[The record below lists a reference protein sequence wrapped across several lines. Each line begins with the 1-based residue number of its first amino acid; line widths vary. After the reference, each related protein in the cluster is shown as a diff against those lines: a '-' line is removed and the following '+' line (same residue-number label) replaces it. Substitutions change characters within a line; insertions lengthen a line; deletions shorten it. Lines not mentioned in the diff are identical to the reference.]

1 MGAFTGGAW
10 HPDSPRIGVPGKPP
24 AAAIIGRGRGSPAIG
39 RSLATVLHRGR
50 RPRVASREARSQKVT
65 PLPNSRYR
73 RSDTGAGGPTTGA
86 TLGRMAKKAI
96 RIGVSLALMVVLL
109 AVFLWNVDF
118 QEVGRSLAGAD
129 LQMLILAS
137 LVALF
142 AYWLR
147 ALRWQFILRPVG
159 RVRLSSVLITTAVG
173 YAALSLL
180 PARMGDLIR
189 PLLLARREKIPAS
202 ASLASILTER
212 VFDLWSVVLFFLV
225 FIIWP
230 PHMSN
235 LDEQAQHSLEVLSL
249 SGYVVGAGLLIGTF
263 ILLGLFR
270 YQERFVELLTRPVG
284 WIKSSWR
291 QPATNFFNH
300 FLDGLRV
307 LQRPRDLI
315 ITTVASIFMWYVICW
330 QVRFTLLAFD
340 VDLPLRAA
348 YLIVTM
354 AVIGLAVPT
363 PGGVGGF
370 HKATQVGMTLFF
382 GIGLNE
388 ATGIAIAYHAICF
401 VPITI
406 IGLLCLPLLG
416 VNLREVESVGPE
428 AAEE

>member
-1 MGAFTGGAW
+1 
-10 HPDSPRIGVPGKPP
+10 
-24 AAAIIGRGRGSPAIG
+24 
-39 RSLATVLHRGR
+39 
-50 RPRVASREARSQKVT
+50 
-65 PLPNSRYR
+65 
-73 RSDTGAGGPTTGA
+73 
-86 TLGRMAKKAI
+86 MAKKAI
-96 RIGVSLALMVVLL
+96 RVGVSLALMVVLL
-109 AVFLWNVDF
+109 AIFLWNVDF
-118 QEVGRSLAGAD
+118 KEVGRSLAGAN
-129 LQMLILAS
+129 LEMLVAAS

-147 ALRWQFILRPVG
+147 SLRWKFILRPVG
-159 RVRLSSVLITTAVG
+159 RVRLSSVLLTTAVG

-189 PLLLARREKIPAS
+189 PLLLARREKISAS

-230 PHMSN
+230 PEMSN
-235 LDEQAQHSLEVLSL
+235 LDEKAQHSLKVLSL

-270 YQERFVELLTRPVG
+270 YQERFVELLTRPIG

-291 QPATNFFNH
+291 RPAANFFNH

-416 VNLREVESVGPE
+416 VNLREVKSIEPE
-428 AAEE
+428 AGEE

>member
-1 MGAFTGGAW
+1 
-10 HPDSPRIGVPGKPP
+10 
-24 AAAIIGRGRGSPAIG
+24 
-39 RSLATVLHRGR
+39 
-50 RPRVASREARSQKVT
+50 
-65 PLPNSRYR
+65 
-73 RSDTGAGGPTTGA
+73 
-86 TLGRMAKKAI
+86 MAKKAI

-109 AVFLWNVDF
+109 AIFLWNVDF
-118 QEVGRSLAGAD
+118 KEVGRSLAGAN
-129 LQMLILAS
+129 LQMLITAS
-137 LVALF
+137 LVAIF

-147 ALRWQFILRPVG
+147 SLRWKFILRPVG
-159 RVRLSSVLITTAVG
+159 RVRLSSVLLTTAVG

-230 PHMSN
+230 PEMPN
-235 LDEQAQHSLEVLSL
+235 LDENARHSLEVLSL

-270 YQERFVELLTRPVG
+270 YQERFVELLTRPIG
-284 WIKSSWR
+284 WIKASWR
-291 QPATNFFNH
+291 QPAANFFNH

-340 VDLPLRAA
+340 IVLPLRAA

-416 VNLREVESVGPE
+416 VNLREVKSIEPE
-428 AAEE
+428 AGEE

>member
-1 MGAFTGGAW
+1 
-10 HPDSPRIGVPGKPP
+10 
-24 AAAIIGRGRGSPAIG
+24 
-39 RSLATVLHRGR
+39 
-50 RPRVASREARSQKVT
+50 
-65 PLPNSRYR
+65 
-73 RSDTGAGGPTTGA
+73 
-86 TLGRMAKKAI
+86 MAKKAV
-96 RIGVSLALMVVLL
+96 RIGVSLALMVILL

-118 QEVGRSLAGAD
+118 AEVGRSLAGAD
-129 LQMLILAS
+129 FRLLVTAS
-137 LVALF
+137 LVAIL
-142 AYWLR
+142 AYWMR

-159 RVRLSSVLITTAVG
+159 RVRLSSVLLTTAVG

-189 PLLLARREKIPAS
+189 PLLLARREKIPVS

-225 FIIWP
+225 FIVWP
-230 PHMSN
+230 PSMPN
-235 LDEQAQHSLEVLSL
+235 LDAQAKRSLEVLSL
-249 SGYVVGAGLLIGTF
+249 SGYVVGAGLLIGTL

-270 YQERFVELLTRPVG
+270 YQEPFVELLTRPVG

-307 LQRPRDLI
+307 LQRPRDLLV
-315 ITTVASIFMWYVICW
+315 TTVASIIMWYVICW

-340 VDLPLRAA
+340 IDLPLRAA

-382 GIGLNE
+382 GIGLNQ

-416 VNLREVESVGPE
+416 VNLREVEAAPSE
-428 AAEE
+428 AEAG

>member
-1 MGAFTGGAW
+1 
-10 HPDSPRIGVPGKPP
+10 
-24 AAAIIGRGRGSPAIG
+24 
-39 RSLATVLHRGR
+39 
-50 RPRVASREARSQKVT
+50 
-65 PLPNSRYR
+65 
-73 RSDTGAGGPTTGA
+73 
-86 TLGRMAKKAI
+86 MANKAI

-118 QEVGRSLAGAD
+118 QEVGRALAGAD
-129 LQMLILAS
+129 LQMLLAAS
-137 LVALF
+137 LVALL

-159 RVRLSSVLITTAVG
+159 RVRHSSVLLTTAVG

-230 PHMSN
+230 PDMST
-235 LDEQAQHSLEVLSL
+235 LDEQAQHSLDVLSF
-249 SGYVVGAGLLIGTF
+249 SGYVVGAGLLVGTLV
-263 ILLGLFR
+263 LLGLFR
-270 YQERFVELLTRPVG
+270 YQERFVELLTRPAG

-315 ITTVASIFMWYVICW
+315 ITTVASLFMWYVICY
-330 QVRFTLLAFD
+330 QVRFTLLAFG

-406 IGLLCLPLLG
+406 IGLLCLPFLG
-416 VNLREVESVGPE
+416 VNLREVKSIEPE

>member
-1 MGAFTGGAW
+1 
-10 HPDSPRIGVPGKPP
+10 
-24 AAAIIGRGRGSPAIG
+24 
-39 RSLATVLHRGR
+39 
-50 RPRVASREARSQKVT
+50 
-65 PLPNSRYR
+65 
-73 RSDTGAGGPTTGA
+73 
-86 TLGRMAKKAI
+86 MAKKAI

-129 LQMLILAS
+129 FQMLIAAS
-137 LVALF
+137 LIALF
-142 AYWLR
+142 SYGLR

-159 RVRLSSVLITTAVG
+159 HVRLSSVLLTTAVG

-212 VFDLWSVVLFFLV
+212 VFDLWSVVFFFLV
-225 FIIWP
+225 FVIWP
-230 PHMSN
+230 PLMSN
-235 LDEQAQHSLEVLSL
+235 LDEEAQHSLEVLSL
-249 SGYVVGAGLLIGTF
+249 SGYVVGAGLLIGTC

-270 YQERFVELLTRPVG
+270 YQERFVELLTRPIS
-284 WIKSSWR
+284 WIKASWR
-291 QPATNFFNH
+291 QPTTNFFNH

-307 LQRPRDLI
+307 LQRPRDLL
-315 ITTVASIFMWYVICW
+315 ITTAASLLMWYVICW

-406 IGLLCLPLLG
+406 IGLLCVPLLG
-416 VNLREVESVGPE
+416 VNLREVDSEGSE

>member
-1 MGAFTGGAW
+1 
-10 HPDSPRIGVPGKPP
+10 
-24 AAAIIGRGRGSPAIG
+24 
-39 RSLATVLHRGR
+39 
-50 RPRVASREARSQKVT
+50 
-65 PLPNSRYR
+65 
-73 RSDTGAGGPTTGA
+73 
-86 TLGRMAKKAI
+86 MAKKAI
-96 RIGVSLALMVVLL
+96 RIGVSLALMLVLL

-129 LQMLILAS
+129 LKMLIAAS

-142 AYWLR
+142 SYGLR

-159 RVRLSSVLITTAVG
+159 RVRLSSALLTTAVG

-212 VFDLWSVVLFFLV
+212 VFDLWSVVLFFLI

-235 LDEQAQHSLEVLSL
+235 LDEQAQRSLEVLSL
-249 SGYVVGAGLLIGTF
+249 SGYVVGAGLLIGTL

-270 YQERFVELLTRPVG
+270 YQERFVELLTRPIA
-284 WIKSSWR
+284 WIKASWR
-291 QPATNFFNH
+291 QPAINFLNH

-315 ITTVASIFMWYVICW
+315 ITTVASLFMWYVICW

-406 IGLLCLPLLG
+406 IGLLCVPLLG
-416 VNLREVESVGPE
+416 VNLREVDSVGPE

>member
-1 MGAFTGGAW
+1 
-10 HPDSPRIGVPGKPP
+10 
-24 AAAIIGRGRGSPAIG
+24 
-39 RSLATVLHRGR
+39 
-50 RPRVASREARSQKVT
+50 
-65 PLPNSRYR
+65 
-73 RSDTGAGGPTTGA
+73 
-86 TLGRMAKKAI
+86 MAKKAV
-96 RIGVSLALMVVLL
+96 RIGISLALMVVLL

-118 QEVGRSLAGAD
+118 AEVGRSLAGAD
-129 LQMLILAS
+129 LYMLVMAS

-147 ALRWQFILRPVG
+147 SLRWQFILLPVG
-159 RVRLSSVLITTAVG
+159 RVRHSSVLLTTAVG

-189 PLLLARREKIPAS
+189 PLLLARREKIPTS

-225 FIIWP
+225 FIVWP
-230 PHMSN
+230 PSMPN
-235 LDEQAQHSLEVLSL
+235 LDEEAQRSLEVLSL
-249 SGYVVGAGLLIGTF
+249 SGYVAGAGLVIGTAV
-263 ILLGLFR
+263 LLGLFR
-270 YQERFVELLTRPVG
+270 YQERFVALLTRPIA
-284 WIKSSWR
+284 WIKSSW
-291 QPATNFFNH
+291 QEPATNFFNH

-307 LQRPRDLI
+307 LQRPRDLL
-315 ITTVASIFMWYVICW
+315 ITTIASIAMWYVICW

-348 YLIVTM
+348 YLLVTM

-388 ATGIAIAYHAICF
+388 ATGIAIAYHAICV

-416 VNLREVESVGPE
+416 VNLREVEDMPE
-428 AAEE
+428 AADE

>member
-1 MGAFTGGAW
+1 MPPT
-10 HPDSPRIGVPGKPP
+10 HPPE
-24 AAAIIGRGRGSPAIG
+24 
-39 RSLATVLHRGR
+39 R
-50 RPRVASREARSQKVT
+50 RFSTQGPD
-65 PLPNSRYR
+65 SRYR
-73 RSDTGAGGPTTGA
+73 RSDTGACWPTTGA
-86 TLGRMAKKAI
+86 TLGRMAKKAL
-96 RIGVSLALMVVLL
+96 RIGVSLVLMVALL

-129 LQMLILAS
+129 LQMLIAAS

-159 RVRLSSVLITTAVG
+159 RVRLSSALLTTAVG

-189 PLLLARREKIPAS
+189 PLLLARRERIPAS

-235 LDEQAQHSLEVLSL
+235 LDEQAQHSLDMLSL
-249 SGYVVGAGLLIGTF
+249 SGYVVGAGLLLGTMV
-263 ILLGLFR
+263 LLGLFR
-270 YQERFVELLTRPVG
+270 YQERFVELLARPVG

-416 VNLREVESVGPE
+416 VNLREVESMAPE